1 MSDTDRRY
9 LESLVFPNLKEN
21 FEIEWKSSLRYD
33 HDSIKPGINKELF
46 KSIHK
51 AICAFANGRRDTG
64 MILVGYHEEKG
75 WLGIEYDGLNKKDG
89 SGNVDEDLWIRTLIS
104 SLEDNDAALAVQQI
118 EVKFYSYEEGITCA
132 VIEVSKSPKLI
143 EYGRDKEIFVR
154 AQAKNQKYVGQKNI
168 SDWITNRNTGARFRR
183 GWAVDVTDSNMDDSI
198 LSFEWQGGS
207 MVREDSSQIPE
218 EPGIYIYTCENPI
231 RECSPFLDSLK
242 SIIYIGSSEKNIR
255 ERYDFHFPKP
265 EFRSCRTIYDNY
277 FKFYYWIA
285 KKEDIINIVRWEGE
299 LIKYYGPSIN
309 KKNEGGR

>member
-1 MSDTDRRY
+1 MCNKDKRY

-33 HDSIKPGINKELF
+33 HDSKKPGINKELS

-64 MILVGYHEEKG
+64 MILVGYHEERG
-75 WLGIEYDGLNKKDG
+75 WLGIEFDGLNKKDG
-89 SGNVDEDLWIRTLIS
+89 SVNEDLWIRTLIS
-104 SLEDNDAALAVQQI
+104 GLEDNDAGIAAQQI
-118 EVKFYSYEEGITCA
+118 EVKFYSYEEDITCA
-132 VIEVSKSPKLI
+132 VIEVSKSPNLI

-154 AQAKNQKYVGQKNI
+154 AQAKNQKYVGQKKI
-168 SDWITNRNTGARFRR
+168 SDWMRNRNTGAKFRR
-183 GWAVDVTDSNMDDSI
+183 GWAIDVTDSNIDNSI
-198 LSFEWQGGS
+198 LSFDWQGGT
-207 MVREDSSQIPE
+207 MVREDSNHIPE

-231 RECSPFLDSLK
+231 RGSSSLIDSLK

-277 FKFYYWIA
+277 FKFYQWIA
-285 KKEDIINIVRWEGE
+285 SQEDIINIVRWEGE